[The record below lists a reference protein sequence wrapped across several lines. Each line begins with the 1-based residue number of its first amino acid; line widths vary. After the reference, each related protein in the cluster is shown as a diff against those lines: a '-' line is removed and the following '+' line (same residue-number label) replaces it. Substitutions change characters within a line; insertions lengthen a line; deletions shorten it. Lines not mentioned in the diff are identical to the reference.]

1 MPVCLLRLR
10 LLLLHENVLWSL
22 RLAQPIDPS
31 TDRVPSA
38 GEEMYLGICGC
49 MDSDFL
55 WLLGAG
61 LLAPGSAD
69 GFTTHGSIARYYLL
83 PLLKKI
89 GHCCILYTLP

>member
-1 MPVCLLRLR
+1 
-10 LLLLHENVLWSL
+10 
-22 RLAQPIDPS
+22 
-31 TDRVPSA
+31 
-38 GEEMYLGICGC
+38 
-49 MDSDFL
+49 L

-89 GHCCILYTLP
+89 GHCCILYTLPLSSLWTSCPVLPLRPIHLLVLVQAMEEDRRSLCPACDLHLHC